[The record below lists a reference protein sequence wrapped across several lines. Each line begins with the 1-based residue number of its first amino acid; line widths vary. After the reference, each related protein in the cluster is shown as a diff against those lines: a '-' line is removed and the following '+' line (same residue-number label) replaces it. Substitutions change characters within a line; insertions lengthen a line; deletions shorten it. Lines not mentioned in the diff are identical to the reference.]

1 MIESEFCSSKTIS
14 YGQTLLDKRLRAGH
28 IDEKEKEIILAFLTE
43 RIATAERFGDAKY
56 VSYISNLTKFRAC
69 YLPKPYYDITKND
82 LLQAVSDLKNR
93 PIRDR
98 VGDKIV
104 ERPQKYK
111 PNSIS
116 KTLTELKLFFVFLS
130 ENGYA
135 DISTKDISR
144 IKSPGYKPKKLDAKD
159 VYSEP
164 MIAELVEQAPP
175 MLKAL
180 IWTHYE
186 TGARSNE
193 ICDMRWQ
200 DIEWR
205 SKSAKVIIRDS
216 KQSQLREAYISMN
229 SISHLLAWRNMYPGD
244 ADGMSYV
251 FLNQKGD
258 YISYHTLRTMYRKLQ
273 ESREGLPPFTPH
285 DLRRFRTTNLKRQG
299 VSRSALT
306 TMLWGSENTRC
317 DAGYSQFSADDAI
330 SEMEV
335 LHGIKEQTDTQKP
348 LQPNYCPRCGTLNA
362 AGIRFCGQCGSSL
375 SADAIN
381 SMNSLE
387 SDLRQS
393 PEYLSA
399 LQEYIRKEVQKEMQK
414 R

>member
-1 MIESEFCSSKTIS
+1 MLSEDFRSSKTIE

-28 IDEKEKEIILAFLTE
+28 IDEREKELIIAFLTE
-43 RIATAERFGDAKY
+43 RIATAERFGEAKY
-56 VSYISNLTKFRAC
+56 VSYISNLTKFRGC
-69 YLPKPYYDITKND
+69 YLSKPYYDTDKYD
-82 LLQAVSDLKNR
+82 LLAAISDMKNM

-98 VGDKIV
+98 IGDKIV
-104 ERPQKYK
+104 ERAQKYK
-111 PNSIS
+111 PNTIG

-130 ENGYA
+130 ENGYV

-144 IKSPGYKPKKLDAKD
+144 IKSLGYKPKKLDAKD

-164 MIAELVEQAPP
+164 MIAELVEPAPP

-205 SKSAKVIIRDS
+205 SKSAKVNIRDS
-216 KQSQLREAYISMN
+216 KQNQIREAYISMN
-229 SISHLLAWRNMYPGD
+229 SIPHLLAWRNMYPGD
-244 ADGMSYV
+244 ADGMNYV
-251 FLNQKGD
+251 FLDKRGKFL
-258 YISYHTLRTMYRKLQ
+258 SYHTLISMYRKIQ
-273 ESREGLPPFTPH
+273 ENREGLPPFTPH

-335 LHGIKEQTDTQKP
+335 LHGIKERTDTQKP

-362 AGIRFCGQCGSSL
+362 AGIRFCGACGSAL
-375 SADAIN
+375 SSDAVN
-381 SMNSLE
+381 SMNTLE

-399 LQEYIRKEVQKEMQK
+399 LQEYIREEVKREMQ
-414 R
+414 RR

>member
-14 YGQTLLDKRLRAGH
+14 YGQSLLDKRLRAGH
-28 IDEKEKEIILAFLTE
+28 IDEKEKNIILAFLTE
-43 RIATAERFGDAKY
+43 RIATAERFGDSKY

-69 YLPKPYYDITKND
+69 YLSNPYYEITKND
-82 LLQAVSDLKNR
+82 LLSAVSDLKNQ

-98 VGDKIV
+98 VGDKII
-104 ERPQKYK
+104 ERSQKYK
-111 PNSIS
+111 PNTIS
-116 KTLTELKLFFVFLS
+116 KTLTELKLFFTYLS
-130 ENGYA
+130 ENGYVDIA
-135 DISTKDISR
+135 PRDISK
-144 IKSPGYKPKKLDAKD
+144 IKTPGYKPKKLDAKD
-159 VYSEP
+159 VYSES
-164 MIAELVEQAPP
+164 MIAELVETASP

-205 SKSAKVIIRDS
+205 SQYAKVIIRDS
-216 KQSQLREAYISMN
+216 KCAQIREAYISMN

-251 FLNQKGD
+251 FLDQNGD
-258 YISYHTLRTMYRKLQ
+258 YISYHTLRRMYQKLQ
-273 ESREGLPPFTPH
+273 AGCEGLPPFTPH

-299 VSRSALT
+299 VSRAALT

-317 DAGYSQFSADDAI
+317 DAGYSQFSPEDAL

-335 LHGIKEQTDTQKP
+335 LHGIKERTDTQKP
-348 LQPNYCPRCGTLNA
+348 LQPNYCPACGTLNA
-362 AGIRFCGQCGSSL
+362 AGIRFCGSCGRSL
-375 SADAIN
+375 SDEATADI
-381 SMNSLE
+381 SSIE
-387 SDLRQS
+387 QIIRQS

-399 LQEYIRKEVQKEMQK
+399 LQSYIQEMVKKEMEN